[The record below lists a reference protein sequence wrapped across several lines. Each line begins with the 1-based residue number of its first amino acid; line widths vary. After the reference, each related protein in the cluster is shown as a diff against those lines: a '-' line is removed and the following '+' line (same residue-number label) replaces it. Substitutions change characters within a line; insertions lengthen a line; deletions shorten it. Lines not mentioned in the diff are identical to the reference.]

1 MRSVCVWG
9 SRRLSI
15 FPQILKKSKKKKK
28 REIEREKERE
38 RVRVNGLDTCGM
50 FLQRFLELVL
60 PQSPSRVSLEAP
72 PRAEASYPLKR
83 CPSVMVSSHTF
94 SPGF

>member
-1 MRSVCVWG
+1 MFGGAEG
-9 SRRLSI
+9 SQYFHR
-15 FPQILKKSKKKKK
+15 FLKSPKKKKK